1 MKQSRIL
8 VISIIIA
15 DLVLAAVCMIAYSRE
30 DRTRPEFRFQTDEY
44 IYTGRDGEDKLLE
57 SITAYD
63 DRDGDISERIVIE
76 KITENR
82 EASTIVVYYAVSDS
96 AGNVAKISRVFVA
109 DFREQGS
116 PGGEGVEAPDG
127 APEDK
132 GLSMEGAPG
141 LGDAGEDGASG
152 GTDGEDGTGDGA
164 PGGTDETG
172 EEDGAGD
179 STPGGT
185 DGAEG
190 NAGQEPPAAAGPEA
204 QGPAAGEGAPVE
216 DRSGHPVLTLRTDE
230 VTIAA
235 GTSPPWTEIIETLR
249 DDKDDYATL
258 YYNLSVSRFNR
269 DQAGDYPVS
278 LYTEDSDGNRSE
290 TVTVTVH
297 VR

>member
-8 VISIIIA
+8 VTAVIVA
-15 DLVLAAVCMIAYSRE
+15 DLILAVVCMIAYIGE
-30 DRTRPEFRFQTDEY
+30 DRRCPEFRFRTDEY
-44 IYTGRDGEDKLLE
+44 IYTGGEGEDKLLE
-57 SITAYD
+57 NITAYD
-63 DRDGDISERIVIE
+63 DRDGDISDRIVIE
-76 KITENR
+76 KITENH

-109 DFREQGS
+109 DFREQEAS
-116 PGGEGVEAPDG
+116 GGEGPGGTPEDMAPAMEK
-127 APEDK
+127 APE
-132 GLSMEGAPG
+132 MEG
-141 LGDAGEDGASG
+141 AGEDGSPGTEEGGGTEEAASG
-152 GTDGEDGTGDGA
+152 GMDGTGEGS
-164 PGGTDETG
+164 ETG
-172 EEDGAGD
+172 EDA
-179 STPGGT
+179 SGGT

-190 NAGQEPPAAAGPEA
+190 NAEQEPPAAAGPEA
-204 QGPAAGEGAPVE
+204 QGPAAEAEAPGE
-216 DRSGHPVLTLRTDE
+216 DRSGHPELTLRTDE

-278 LYTEDSDGNRSE
+278 LYTEDSDGNRSG